1 MNIIDTFRYLVSLEE
16 HKHFSRAAQACHITQ
31 PALSNALK
39 ALEEEM
45 GVKIVNRGRNYQGL
59 TAEGRQVL
67 ASAYQVLHEIGK
79 LKSEINSHYS
89 LQLNLGWKQH
99 FILDS
104 IKKKIKYR
112 SEYRG
117 IKEMD
122 LLLGAFVKKY
132 IDNLN
137 YNDLLDLYEILEKDD
152 DVIFKWYSDFDSSIN
167 IPSNKVSKLLRQ
179 FKLK

>member
-1 MNIIDTFRYLVSLEE
+1 MN
-16 HKHFSRAAQACHITQ
+16 K
-31 PALSNALK
+31 
-39 ALEEEM
+39 
-45 GVKIVNRGRNYQGL
+45 
-59 TAEGRQVL
+59 
-67 ASAYQVLHEIGK
+67 
-79 LKSEINSHYS
+79 
-89 LQLNLGWKQH
+89 
-99 FILDS
+99 LDS